1 MGSRMPRWTVRRPP
15 EWGVEPVPDRLR
27 VLRAFDVFVLWSSLG
42 VGLLVFVAGSNL
54 LLFFGLN
61 LWETLA
67 VSVAGSI
74 LGSVLLAASGVLG
87 SVHGV
92 PTMVSLRAVL
102 GRRGSYVPTVLNAL
116 QLFGWAAFELLVM
129 GLAATVITG
138 PFLGP
143 TTPYLWIV
151 AFGLVCG
158 VFAVG
163 GPLVVVRQWIAKFAI
178 WMVFLS
184 TALVAYR
191 LLASGLDMGARL
203 APGAYLGTTSLLLGL
218 DLVIAMPISWWP
230 LIADYNRFTRSV
242 RSGTAGTVVGYALAN
257 TLFFFLGAALL
268 VGTGQPDVF
277 TGIAALGLGVL
288 PLLLILVDET
298 DNGFAN
304 LYSTAVSIQNV
315 RPRWR
320 QLTLV
325 LGATAVALAGAV
337 VLQWDGQSLGGAYNT
352 FLFAIGGVFVPLLG
366 VLVADFFVVRRRR
379 YARKEFG
386 EAGRARNLA
395 AFVAWVPGT
404 LLYLWIFWSSL
415 AAPPGVSPVGATL
428 PAFGLSVA
436 VYWVASAITARR
448 DATRP
453 ARG

>member
-1 MGSRMPRWTVRRPP
+1 MGPWRIRRPP
-15 EWGVEPVPDRLR
+15 EWGVDPVPERLR
-27 VLRAFDVFVLWSSLG
+27 GLRAFDLFVLWSSLG

-54 LLFFGLN
+54 LLFFGLS
-61 LWETLA
+61 LWEALA

-74 LGSVLLAASGVLG
+74 IGSVLLAASGVLG
-87 SVHGV
+87 SAHGV

-102 GRRGSYVPTVLNAL
+102 GRRGSYVPTVLNAF

-143 TTPYLWIV
+143 VTPYAWILV
-151 AFGLVCG
+151 FGLVCG
-158 VFAVG
+158 VFAIG
-163 GPLVVVRQWIAKFAI
+163 GPLVVVRQWIEKFAI

-191 LLASGLDMGARL
+191 LLASGLDMNARL
-203 APGAYLGTTSLLLGL
+203 APGSYLGTTSLFLGL

-230 LIADYNRFTRSV
+230 LIADYNRFARSV
-242 RSGTAGTVVGYALAN
+242 RSGTAGSVVGYALAN

-268 VGTGQPDVF
+268 LGTGRPDVF
-277 TGIAALGLGVL
+277 TGIAALGLGAL
-288 PLLLILVDET
+288 PLLFILVDET

-304 LYSTAVSIQNV
+304 IYSTAVSIQNI

-320 QLTLV
+320 QLSLV
-325 LGATAVALAGAV
+325 VGVTAIALAGAV
-337 VLQWDGQSLGGAYNT
+337 LLQWNGQSLGGAYNN

-366 VLVADFFVVRRRR
+366 VLVADFFLVRRGR
-379 YARKEFG
+379 YGPEEFG
-386 EAGRARNLA
+386 EAGRGRNLA

-404 LLYLWIFWSSL
+404 LLYLWIFWSAL
-415 AAPPGVSPVGATL
+415 ATPPGVSPIGATL
-428 PAFGLSVA
+428 PAFGLSAA
-436 VYWVASAITARR
+436 VYWLASAATARQG
-448 DATRP
+448 ATRP